1 VTSARNWR
9 RRVLVGLV
17 FVVAAAV
24 LVGSWRAAMNAAA
37 AGGRPMPWLWP
48 VSLEAFIFVL
58 VLVYWDARAE
68 GRRAR
73 GIRALLALTTGVAC
87 TVQVLDAPA
96 SWLGWLTAAWTPVA
110 LLLSIEVATWL
121 LYGTRARP
129 DWPPPPFPDPDPVP
143 VDTPA
148 DPAPPTPVAP
158 SVAVYN
164 QTRPGVAPLD
174 RTRVAGLLDQGLS
187 ASAIQ
192 REVGLSKRRYVADL
206 LPLVRELKV
215 ELVPSKNGDGP

>member
-1 VTSARNWR
+1 MTSTRSWR

-37 AGGRPMPWLWP
+37 DGGRPMPWLWP

-129 DWPPPPFPDPDPVP
+129 DWPPPPLPPDPDPQDEPEP
-143 VDTPA
+143 VPA
-148 DPAPPTPVAP
+148 DAPVR
-158 SVAVYN
+158 
-164 QTRPGVAPLD
+164 TRRQRALTSAELVKVAPLITEG
-174 RTRVAGLLDQGLS
+174 RTPHFIHKQLGIPYPVVRQHMRDQ
-187 ASAIQ
+187 
-192 REVGLSKRRYVADL
+192 
-206 LPLVRELKV
+206 
-215 ELVPSKNGDGP
+215 ELVATNGDRSGS